1 MSASVL
7 DTLQTQGFRTWL
19 RYPEPDDYA
28 QPTRGVPS
36 LIIDGDEPLPE
47 DLREDVRT
55 ERDALKAAVLLD
67 NPPAWLAKLFT
78 LYWSGHETPV
88 KLTSPASGKAETYM
102 VSVSI
107 KNICAAVA
115 AEIGAPVREWE
126 RLRAEVEE
134 ALGSWKGA
142 A

>member
-1 MSASVL
+1 MRAADLLARLQEHGYAVTFERGQLMVRGPAAPRPELERAIVENRDSLAARVLLSDPSA
-7 DTLQTQGFRTWL
+7 WL
-19 RYPEPDDYA
+19 R
-28 QPTRGVPS
+28 Q
-36 LIIDGDEPLPE
+36 
-47 DLREDVRT
+47 
-55 ERDALKAAVLLD
+55 
-67 NPPAWLAKLFT
+67 LFD

-88 KLTSPASGKAETYM
+88 RLTAPSGKAEVFM

-115 AEIGAPVREWE
+115 AEIGAPVLEWE

-134 ALGSWKGA
+134 ALGSWEGA